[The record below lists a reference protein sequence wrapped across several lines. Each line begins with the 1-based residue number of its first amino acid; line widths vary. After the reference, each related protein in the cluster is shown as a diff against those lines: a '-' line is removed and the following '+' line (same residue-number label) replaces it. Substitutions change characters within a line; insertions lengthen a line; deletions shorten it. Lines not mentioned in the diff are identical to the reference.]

1 MRELGGIYSRYT
13 CETFDS
19 THETDIEHMVARS
32 EAHDSGLCA
41 ANASTRTR
49 FSRDLINLTLASPAV
64 NRQQKGARDA
74 AEWLPDQNRCWFA
87 QTSIDVRLAYDLTI
101 DQREADALDR
111 FLAGCTST
119 RISCDL
125 ASEPETETTNAW
137 DDAERRTY
145 NLNTARDRDQDG
157 HACE

>member
-1 MRELGGIYSRYT
+1 
-13 CETFDS
+13 
-19 THETDIEHMVARS
+19 MVARS
-32 EAHDSGLCA
+32 EAHDSGFCA

-111 FLAGCTST
+111 ILAGCTST

-125 ASEPETETTNAW
+125 ASMREAGWTRGVYRHGGTYQDAW

-145 NLNTARDRDQDG
+145 NLNTERDRDQDG